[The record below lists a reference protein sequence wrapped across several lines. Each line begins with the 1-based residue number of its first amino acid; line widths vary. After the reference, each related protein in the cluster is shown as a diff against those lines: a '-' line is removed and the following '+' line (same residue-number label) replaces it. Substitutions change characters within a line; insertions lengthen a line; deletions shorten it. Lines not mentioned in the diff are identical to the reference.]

1 MCERKKTNTLKTA
14 TGERLQFLFAFYFG
28 YYRRWRYLFTSASFR
43 HRNIGI
49 AKRASKKINKCKKKL
64 INEKIKCQRESL
76 NQRARLLSH
85 QPLIFFNKQREIRRW
100 RGDRA
105 GFISP
110 PTVTL
115 LLSLGLTISF
125 LTGWISTH
133 LYLLKDIFT
142 ARGGKWKSV
151 FLTNRASFSSL
162 EIFRQSFGC
171 STVEAQKLSLG
182 THWRII

>member
-43 HRNIGI
+43 HRNIAI

-76 NQRARLLSH
+76 NQRARLLPH

-110 PTVTL
+110 PDGNAPS
-115 LLSLGLTISF
+115 LSRSYHFILNRLDFNSFISVERHF
-125 LTGWISTH
+125 YSEGR
-133 LYLLKDIFT
+133 KVKV
-142 ARGGKWKSV
+142 G
-151 FLTNRASFSSL
+151 FSN
-162 EIFRQSFGC
+162 
-171 STVEAQKLSLG
+171 K
-182 THWRII
+182 